1 MVNEFQ
7 VIDISMSASNI
18 SVRLEIKLRRLN
30 FPFWR
35 SVFIPSMCLIL
46 ASEMTL
52 FIDRKHFEAT
62 IMVDL
67 TANLVMYTMYYNV
80 QYKLPDDPSFKLIDA
95 WLLHGLIMPM
105 VVFFILVLNEL
116 KNSDTSQEKQHVK
129 TNDTKKAKSHIK
141 GQAWTQAWLTNQHK
155 NCTTKNGSTFIMVS
169 QIVVPAISVLFTITF
184 FALGLF
190 GGY

>member
-1 MVNEFQ
+1 
-7 VIDISMSASNI
+7 
-18 SVRLEIKLRRLN
+18 
-30 FPFWR
+30 
-35 SVFIPSMCLIL
+35 MCLVL

-80 QYKLPDDPSFKLIDA
+80 QDKLPDDPSFKLIDA

-116 KNSDTSQEKQHVK
+116 KNSDTLQEVKHFNMSQMNDRKAVK
-129 TNDTKKAKSHIK
+129 SKLK
-141 GQAWTQAWLTNQHK
+141 GKAWTQAYLRNQGQNSK
-155 NCTTKNGSTFIMVS
+155 KKNGSTFILVS
-169 QIVVPAISVLFTITF
+169 QIVVPAISVFFMITF

-190 GGY
+190 AGY